1 MNCKESDHY
10 PLVPKSLPRAS
21 NQHTLHWFTNP
32 YMNLPLPSCLRA
44 SLTTKPLAQCAAD
57 T

>member
-10 PLVPKSLPRAS
+10 PLVPQSLPRAL

-32 YMNLPLPSCLRA
+32 YVNSPLPSCLRP